1 MKLITSSP
9 KLRAYFFLLK
19 SFLGLGCLAFPFAFS
34 IVGTTPAFFLTI
46 VIVLLIRYSMH
57 QLIYVDDLMIRKR
70 VGGGTSASSSKR
82 TFPTIALQAFESVSG
97 LSGKFLESFTLAT
110 LVFGQIGTCTSYLM
124 FLSSNAQSLAS
135 RLTSTEL
142 THSFSVFLVL
152 PLLTPLILVRDIRTL
167 HPASVAGMVAFALG
181 VACLFSVQC
190 NNSKETNWVDSSRNL
205 HLFKPEGLFRFI
217 GIALFAA
224 EGITALPSAKSAL
237 DEEDEEE
244 NETKVVNVSSD
255 GQSAQG
261 GRALDIVQILDSA
274 LLTMTIILI
283 SFGFFGWHCFGKN
296 PPSIV
301 TEVLV
306 HDRGFFSL
314 AARVFLTFYI
324 LFTFPLQLYPVS
336 QALEAIIF
344 SPTNS
349 KNRERRNSGESVAMI
364 PSIIVDASGSGGTI
378 TPRKLSPARRAPS
391 ASIVHEESRLL
402 SRQGLRIALLILTA
416 MIASSVSS
424 FAGVL
429 AVCGWLT
436 FGVLTFLLPPLM
448 YAIQVTTHYTR
459 DQLSRGLHLSDW
471 QRRVS
476 GKVSSDGNVLFNA
489 VSTDEQL
496 SYFYS
501 WNLEQVLLSLYSVGG
516 TFVSIFGCIG
526 ALYEVGQDQSHN

>member
-1 MKLITSSP
+1 
-9 KLRAYFFLLK
+9 
-19 SFLGLGCLAFPFAFS
+19 
-34 IVGTTPAFFLTI
+34 
-46 VIVLLIRYSMH
+46 
-57 QLIYVDDLMIRKR
+57 
-70 VGGGTSASSSKR
+70 
-82 TFPTIALQAFESVSG
+82 
-97 LSGKFLESFTLAT
+97 
-110 LVFGQIGTCTSYLM
+110 
-124 FLSSNAQSLAS
+124 
-135 RLTSTEL
+135 
-142 THSFSVFLVL
+142 
-152 PLLTPLILVRDIRTL
+152 
-167 HPASVAGMVAFALG
+167 
-181 VACLFSVQC
+181 
-190 NNSKETNWVDSSRNL
+190 
-205 HLFKPEGLFRFI
+205 
-217 GIALFAA
+217 
-224 EGITALPSAKSAL
+224 
-237 DEEDEEE
+237 
-244 NETKVVNVSSD
+244 
-255 GQSAQG
+255 
-261 GRALDIVQILDSA
+261 
-274 LLTMTIILI
+274 
-283 SFGFFGWHCFGKN
+283 
-296 PPSIV
+296 
-301 TEVLV
+301 
-306 HDRGFFSL
+306 
-314 AARVFLTFYI
+314 
-324 LFTFPLQLYPVS
+324 
-336 QALEAIIF
+336 
-344 SPTNS
+344 
-349 KNRERRNSGESVAMI
+349 MI